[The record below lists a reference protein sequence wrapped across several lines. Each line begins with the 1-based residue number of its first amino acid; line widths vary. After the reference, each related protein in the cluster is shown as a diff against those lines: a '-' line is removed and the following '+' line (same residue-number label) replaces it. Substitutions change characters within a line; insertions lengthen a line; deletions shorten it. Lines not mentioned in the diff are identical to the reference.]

1 MLLNPRY
8 VPLLLQNWSEVNRCA
23 HRLNSSLA
31 RLQVDFPLTGERL
44 TTDDE
49 SLFERLDAF
58 RVRYADL
65 QDAIGNKLFRSIL
78 LVLDEK
84 SINMADTLSK
94 MEKYTVLLSVDEWRM
109 MREIRNS
116 FSHDYPDAEQ
126 ERALTHTAMR
136 VSVRPWRGVV
146 VSMACLPRVRRPMDA
161 HHARR

>member
-8 VPLLLQNWSEVNRCA
+8 IPLLLQNWSEVNRCA

-31 RLQVDFPLTGERL
+31 RLQADFPLTGERL
-44 TTDDE
+44 TTEDE

-78 LVLDEK
+78 LALDEK
-84 SINMADTLSK
+84 SINMAETLSK
-94 MEKYTVLLSVDEWRM
+94 MEKYGVLSLVDEWRL

-126 ERALTHTAMR
+126 ERALTLNRAWETA
-136 VSVRPWRGVV
+136 PALLGVV
-146 VSMACLPRVRRPMDA
+146 LAADNYLQQLGVFTRDPQ
-161 HHARR
+161 

>member
-31 RLQVDFPLTGERL
+31 RLQADFPLTGEQL

-94 MEKYTVLLSVDEWRM
+94 MEKYAVLSSVDEWRL
-109 MREIRNS
+109 MREIRNG
-116 FSHDYPDAEQ
+116 FSPDYSDAEQ
-126 ERALTHTAMR
+126 ERALTLNRAWETA
-136 VSVRPWRGVV
+136 PALLGVV
-146 VSMACLPRVRRPMDA
+146 LAADSYLQQLGVFTRDPQ
-161 HHARR
+161 

>member
-31 RLQVDFPLTGERL
+31 RLQADFPLTGEQL

-94 MEKYTVLLSVDEWRM
+94 MEKYAVLSSVDEWRL
-109 MREIRNS
+109 MREIRNG
-116 FSHDYPDAEQ
+116 FSPDYSDAEQ
-126 ERALTHTAMR
+126 ERALTHNRAWETA
-136 VSVRPWRGVV
+136 PALLGVV
-146 VSMACLPRVRRPMDA
+146 LAADSYLQQLGVFTRDPQ
-161 HHARR
+161 

>member
-23 HRLNSSLA
+23 HRLNSSLV
-31 RLQVDFPLTGERL
+31 RLQADFPLTGERL

-84 SINMADTLSK
+84 SINMAETLSK
-94 MEKYTVLLSVDEWRM
+94 MEKFGVLSSVDEWRL

-116 FSHDYPDAEQ
+116 FSPEYSDAEQ
-126 ERALTHTAMR
+126 ERALMFNRAWETAPALL
-136 VSVRPWRGVV
+136 SVVLAADKYLQQLGVFTGG
-146 VSMACLPRVRRPMDA
+146 SQ
-161 HHARR
+161 

>member
-23 HRLNSSLA
+23 HRLNSSLV
-31 RLQVDFPLTGERL
+31 RLQADFPLTGERL

-65 QDAIGNKLFRSIL
+65 QDAIGNKLFHSIL

-94 MEKYTVLLSVDEWRM
+94 MEKYAVLSSVDEWRL

-116 FSHDYPDAEQ
+116 FSHDYSDAEQ
-126 ERALTHTAMR
+126 ERALTLNRAWETAPALL
-136 VSVRPWRGVV
+136 SVVLAADKYLQQLGVFTGG
-146 VSMACLPRVRRPMDA
+146 SQ
-161 HHARR
+161 

>member
-78 LVLDEK
+78 LVL
-84 SINMADTLSK
+84 
-94 MEKYTVLLSVDEWRM
+94 
-109 MREIRNS
+109 EIRNS

-126 ERALTHTAMR
+126 ERALTLNRAWQTA
-136 VSVRPWRGVV
+136 PALLQVV
-146 VSMACLPRVRRPMDA
+146 LAAEQYLQQLGALTGDSQ
-161 HHARR
+161 

>member
-8 VPLLLQNWSEVNRCA
+8 V
-23 HRLNSSLA
+23 
-31 RLQVDFPLTGERL
+31 PLTGERL

-84 SINMADTLSK
+84 SIIWQIRFLKWKNTLFYCQW
-94 MEKYTVLLSVDEWRM
+94 M
-109 MREIRNS
+109 NS
-116 FSHDYPDAEQ
+116 A
-126 ERALTHTAMR
+126 
-136 VSVRPWRGVV
+136 
-146 VSMACLPRVRRPMDA
+146 
-161 HHARR
+161 

>member
-23 HRLNSSLA
+23 HRLNSSLV
-31 RLQVDFPLTGERL
+31 RLQADFPLTGERL

-84 SINMADTLSK
+84 SINMAETLSK
-94 MEKYTVLLSVDEWRM
+94 MEKYAVLSSVDEWRLM
-109 MREIRNS
+109 WEIRNS

-126 ERALTHTAMR
+126 ERAQTLTRAWQTAPALL
-136 VSVRPWRGVV
+136 SVVLAADKYLQQLGVFTGG
-146 VSMACLPRVRRPMDA
+146 SQ
-161 HHARR
+161 

>member
-8 VPLLLQNWSEVNRCA
+8 VPLLLQNWSEVGRCA
-23 HRLNSSLA
+23 HRLNSSLS
-31 RLQVDFPLTGERL
+31 RLQADFPLTGERL
-44 TTDDE
+44 IMEDE
-49 SLFERLDAF
+49 NLFERLDAF

-84 SINMADTLSK
+84 SINMAETLSK
-94 MEKYTVLLSVDEWRM
+94 MEKYGVLSSVDEWRL

-126 ERALTHTAMR
+126 ERALTLNRVWQTA
-136 VSVRPWRGVV
+136 PALLQVV
-146 VSMACLPRVRRPMDA
+146 LAAEQYLQQLGALTGDSQ
-161 HHARR
+161 

>member
-78 LVLDEK
+78 LVL
-84 SINMADTLSK
+84 
-94 MEKYTVLLSVDEWRM
+94 
-109 MREIRNS
+109 EIRNS

-126 ERALTHTAMR
+126 ERALTLNRAWQTA
-136 VSVRPWRGVV
+136 PALLQVV
-146 VSMACLPRVRRPMDA
+146 LAAEQYLHQLGALTGDSQ
-161 HHARR
+161 